1 MQVECSRL
9 PPKLALFPVL
19 VEQISFEL
27 VFSIVYSKRAELF
40 LIIPKSF

>member
-19 VEQISFEL
+19 VEQIRFEL
-27 VFSIVYSKRAELF
+27 VLITVYSKCADRNHSSLWW
-40 LIIPKSF
+40 K